1 MCKLLT
7 MHQIYHPKFNIG
19 RLYLPRKEV
28 ISENN
33 SYWNGHLLKQH
44 NDWMLKLVKIHGQN
58 KRMYSVT
65 SNAKKYLNEITT
77 KKEDKLKHKEKFK
90 KINEPKE

>member
-1 MCKLLT
+1 
-7 MHQIYHPKFNIG
+7 
-19 RLYLPRKEV
+19 
-28 ISENN
+28 
-33 SYWNGHLLKQH
+33 
-44 NDWMLKLVKIHGQN
+44 MLKLVKIHGQN

-77 KKEDKLKHKEKFK
+77 KKEDKVKHKEKFK